1 MSLSIK
7 ELEEKL
13 LHTEE
18 LDETLFVSLKSDK
31 RKGVQKL
38 VKRYEAIQLKMKSLE
53 DMHEEM
59 TQYEVNIRLQ
69 GYTHIAGIDEVGRG
83 PLAGPV
89 VAAAVILPENFKL
102 LGLTDSKKLSKEK
115 REQFAE
121 VIKKQ
126 AVAYSIQMV
135 HAEEIDQINIYEST
149 KLAMK
154 RAVQNLEMVADHLL
168 IDAMKLELPL
178 PQTSLIKGDQKSLTI
193 AASSVLAK
201 VARDQYMADKDME
214 FPGYGFKQHVGYG
227 TKEHLE
233 AVLKLGITKE
243 HRKSFRPIKDFIM
256 D

>member
-7 ELEEKL
+7 ELEEKI
-13 LHTEE
+13 LHTKE
-18 LDETLFVSLKSDK
+18 LDETLFVSLQSDK
-31 RKGVQKL
+31 RIGVQKL
-38 VKRYEAIQLKMKSLE
+38 LKRYEAIQLKINTLKE
-53 DMHEEM
+53 MHEEM
-59 TQYEVNIRLQ
+59 TQYEIDIRHQ
-69 GYTHIAGIDEVGRG
+69 GYTCIAGIDEVGRG

-115 REQFAE
+115 REVFAE
-121 VIKKQ
+121 VIKEQ
-126 AVAYSIQMV
+126 AVAFSIQMV
-135 HAEEIDQINIYEST
+135 HAVEIDEINIYEST

-154 RAVQNLEMVADHLL
+154 RAVQELDVAADHLL
-168 IDAMKLELPL
+168 IDAMSLDLPL

-201 VARDQYMADKDME
+201 VARDQYMADRDQE

-233 AVLKLGITKE
+233 AVAKLGITKE
-243 HRKSFRPIKDFIM
+243 HRKSFRPIKDLNK
-256 D
+256 

>member
-13 LHTEE
+13 IHTEE
-18 LDETLFVSLKSDK
+18 MDETLYVSLQKDK

-38 VKRYEAIQLKMKSLE
+38 LKRYQTIKLKMDALE
-53 DMHEEM
+53 DMHNEM
-59 TQYEVNIRLQ
+59 IQYEADLRNQ
-69 GYTHIAGIDEVGRG
+69 GYTHVAGLDEVGRG

-115 REQFAE
+115 REAFAE
-121 VIKKQ
+121 IIKEQ

-135 HAEEIDQINIYEST
+135 HANKIDRINIYQST
-149 KLAMK
+149 KLAMV
-154 RAVQNLEMVADHLL
+154 RAVEELKVKADHLL
-168 IDAMKLELPL
+168 LDAITLDTPL

-193 AASSVLAK
+193 AASSVVAK
-201 VARDQYMADKDME
+201 VARDQYMTELEKE
-214 FPGYGFKQHVGYG
+214 FPGYGFNQHAGYG

-233 AVLKLGITKE
+233 AISKLGITRE
-243 HRKSFRPIKDFIM
+243 HRKSFRPIKDFTM
-256 D
+256 E

>member
-1 MSLSIK
+1 MSLSIR

-18 LDETLFVSLKSDK
+18 VDEALFASLKTDK
-31 RKGVQKL
+31 RTGVQKL
-38 VKRYEAIQLKMKSLE
+38 VKRYEAIQLKLNSLE

-59 TQYEVNIRLQ
+59 TKYECNIRRQ

-89 VAAAVILPENFKL
+89 VAAAVILPEHFKL

-115 REQFAE
+115 REEFSE
-121 VIKKQ
+121 VIKNE

-135 HAEEIDQINIYEST
+135 HAEEIDQMNIYEST

-154 RAVQNLEMVADHLL
+154 RAVKDLKLEADHLL
-168 IDAMKLELPL
+168 IDAMTLELPL
-178 PQTSLIKGDQKSLTI
+178 PQTSLIKGDQKSLCI

-201 VARDQYMADKDME
+201 VARDQYMAERDLE

-227 TKEHLE
+227 TKEHLD
-233 AVLKLGITKE
+233 AVMRLGITKE
-243 HRKSFRPIKDFIM
+243 HRKSFRPIKDFIKK
-256 D
+256 